1 MTHRDDKMT
10 DGLSD
15 QSLEALFAEARD
27 EAVMPSTALLAAVM
41 ADAETQIATRT
52 RQEAARRA
60 ALRPTQRHPMLAA
73 MVAALGGW
81 RAVAGLASAAVT
93 GLAIGLGAPSTVTN
107 LATGSYSESATVE
120 TTAAGDAL
128 DALVPSFYDL
138 ALEG

>member
-10 DGLSD
+10 GGLSD

-27 EAVMPSTALLAAVM
+27 EAMRPSAALLAAVM
-41 ADAETQIATRT
+41 ADADTQMATRA
-52 RQEAARRA
+52 RQDAARRE
-60 ALRPTQRHPMLAA
+60 ALRPKQRHPMLAA

-81 RAVAGLASAAVT
+81 RAVAGLATAAVT

-107 LATGSYSESATVE
+107 LATGDYSESATVE
-120 TTAAGDAL
+120 MTAASDAL

-138 ALEG
+138 ASEG